1 MVVACSCPSTLCN
14 ARWVSINFKVSS
26 EIQDALRCT
35 CCSVLST
42 ELRSSSRN
50 KQSAFVLLAP
60 VGEPCNDLS
69 HIMELLDRHSR
80 TSAIHSEQIVTPG
93 SN

>member
-26 EIQDALRCT
+26 EIRDALRCT

-50 KQSAFVLLAP
+50 KQSAFVLVAL
-60 VGEPCNDLS
+60 VGGLIGNFRRPLKYALFLFS
-69 HIMELLDRHSR
+69 FVLQIMYR
-80 TSAIHSEQIVTPG
+80 TM
-93 SN
+93 